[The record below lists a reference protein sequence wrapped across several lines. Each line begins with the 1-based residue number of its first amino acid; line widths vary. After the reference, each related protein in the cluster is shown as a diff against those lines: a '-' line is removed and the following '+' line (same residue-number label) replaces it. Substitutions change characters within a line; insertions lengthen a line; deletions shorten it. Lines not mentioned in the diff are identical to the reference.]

1 VHLSPDIS
9 VLVRELKRL
18 AWLKNDEILR
28 QTDVELRFQTVAAQ
42 EGEERVNPD
51 LVGGGGGEAA
61 AARRD
66 GVSVGYEER
75 DGQ

>member
-1 VHLSPDIS
+1 M
-9 VLVRELKRL
+9 
-18 AWLKNDEILR
+18 
-28 QTDVELRFQTVAAQ
+28 AAQ

-66 GVSVGYEER
+66 GVGVGYEER